1 MYKDFW
7 LHQSNQL
14 VWRNK
19 PKVPLVIKKDNTPLW
34 FPDGKLN
41 ICDNFFLNKKK
52 NQIAIYFFDKYKK
65 LQKFSY
71 LNLER
76 IVKNFIFQFNTKM
89 KNKNINRVMI
99 HGSASIETAVAMIA
113 FGSLGI
119 HFSVLFEDLPER
131 AILKRIAI
139 FKPNV
144 FITRLEKNVFFNKNN
159 FINKK
164 KFNKSKLFF
173 FNEFKISKKK
183 PKKIKLRSFKST
195 RNFFTLFT
203 SGSTGMPKGV
213 IHGTGGYLLYS
224 KYTCIKKFGLNNKSI
239 ILTGSDAGW
248 INGHTYALFGPLS
261 IGCSTVIIE
270 RPIDLLDLNFLKKV
284 LKIGVTVLYLPV
296 TLIRLMKST
305 FPKKKLGTK
314 KLKTLGSMGE
324 PLAPNVG
331 RWYANKFTNNNQAI
345 VNTYFQTET
354 GGIISSPSFSDTIN
368 KSPHGSVGELTTSK
382 IRIIKLSNKEK
393 KEFKIINSWP
403 GCMIN
408 IQNGSKEWRKYWDN
422 KNNFRLFDYATK
434 TKNHINIHGRVD
446 DVINIRGH
454 RIGSEEIESVVLN
467 LNTIAEC
474 AAVSLPDKL
483 EGNLISLF
491 VVKKNTSSVSIDDKI
506 NLAIKKNFGVFAL
519 PKNIY
524 YLDHLPKTKS
534 GKILRRLLR
543 DILFK
548 KGSGDLSTLNDKK
561 LIYNIRKAIIKKNGK
576 KNN

>member
-1 MYKDFW
+1 
-7 LHQSNQL
+7 
-14 VWRNK
+14 
-19 PKVPLVIKKDNTPLW
+19 
-34 FPDGKLN
+34 
-41 ICDNFFLNKKK
+41 
-52 NQIAIYFFDKYKK
+52 
-65 LQKFSY
+65 
-71 LNLER
+71 
-76 IVKNFIFQFNTKM
+76 
-89 KNKNINRVMI
+89 
-99 HGSASIETAVAMIA
+99 
-113 FGSLGI
+113 
-119 HFSVLFEDLPER
+119 
-131 AILKRIAI
+131 
-139 FKPNV
+139 
-144 FITRLEKNVFFNKNN
+144 
-159 FINKK
+159 
-164 KFNKSKLFF
+164 
-173 FNEFKISKKK
+173 
-183 PKKIKLRSFKST
+183 
-195 RNFFTLFT
+195 
-203 SGSTGMPKGV
+203 MPKGI

-224 KYTCIKKFGLNNKSI
+224 KYTCIRKFGLNNNSI

-305 FPKKKLGTK
+305 FPIKKLGTK

-331 RWYANKFTNNNQAI
+331 RWYANKFTNKNQAI

-354 GGIISSPSFSDTIN
+354 GGIISSPSFSDTIY

-382 IRIIKLSNKEK
+382 IRIKKLNHKEK
-393 KEFKIINSWP
+393 KEFKILNSWP

-408 IQNGSKEWRKYWDN
+408 IQNGIKEWKKYWDN

-483 EGNLISLF
+483 EGNLVSLF
-491 VVKKNTSSVSIDDKI
+491 VVKKNTSSTSMDDKI

-543 DILFK
+543 DILIK
-548 KGSGDLSTLNDKK
+548 KNSNDLSTLNDKT
-561 LIYNIRKAIIKKNGK
+561 LINKIKKAIFEKNGK